1 MRRKD
6 GGYCAVQQC
15 GKERFVPGNEVEG
28 IGIEYERDIRGQSGF
43 KPSLGSGALSE
54 SRTNNGSGEAAEVK
68 RGAREHQFRRDRVH
82 HHGVGRKQLN
92 RYGPSPHAQRRTG

>member
-6 GGYCAVQQC
+6 GSDRAVEQC
-15 GKERFVPGNEVEG
+15 SKERFVPGNEVEG
-28 IGIEYERDIRGQSGF
+28 IGIKYERDIRGQSGF

-68 RGAREHQFRRDRVH
+68 RGGSRTSVPARP
-82 HHGVGRKQLN
+82 
-92 RYGPSPHAQRRTG
+92 GPPSWRWA